1 MNSIIPPPPRITK
14 ARKYGPPL
22 PCPSVSKRLLVR
34 LAPAQVGMFRF
45 LLEAYEHLAYFTVL
59 ERQTA
64 LLKVVFS
71 PHRER
76 YTREALAQIGESLPL
91 NIQEWPSECPVQ
103 GNARDMSK

>member
-1 MNSIIPPPPRITK
+1 MIPQPSRVAKSRK

-22 PCPSVSKRLLVR
+22 PLPSCSRHVLVR

-45 LLEAYEHLAYFTVL
+45 FLEAYDNVAYFTVL

-71 PHRER
+71 PHQER
-76 YTREALAQIGESLPL
+76 YAREALAQIGESLPL
-91 NIQEWPSECPVQ
+91 TIGEWPDTPPPSVS
-103 GNARDMSK
+103 G